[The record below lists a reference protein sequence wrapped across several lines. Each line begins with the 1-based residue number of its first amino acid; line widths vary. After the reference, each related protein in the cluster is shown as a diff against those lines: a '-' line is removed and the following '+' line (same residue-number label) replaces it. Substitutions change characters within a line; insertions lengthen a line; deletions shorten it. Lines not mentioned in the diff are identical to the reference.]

1 MTVPAVRPLTTPTFV
16 IVATEL
22 LDDVH
27 VPFVEGVTFADDP
40 AQMAEAPPKEGAEGG
55 VLITTSDE
63 GTEVH
68 VFAFVTLKVYVVLE
82 GRPVTVYE
90 AVSYTHLD
98 VYKRQVESRIYRKIS
113 NYQNIVNKSNYEL
126 SNFGYKINQLINK
139 VNHLFSTIDNLNP
152 EKIIQKGY
160 SIIRN
165 QNGEIISSVRHTK
178 LNDKLILKVR
188 DGNINTKVI

>member
-90 AVSYTHLD
+90 VPDPEYVVPPGSLVMVQEPVDGKPVSITLP
-98 VYKRQVESRIYRKIS
+98 V
-113 NYQNIVNKSNYEL
+113 
-126 SNFGYKINQLINK
+126 
-139 VNHLFSTIDNLNP
+139 
-152 EKIIQKGY
+152 
-160 SIIRN
+160 
-165 QNGEIISSVRHTK
+165 GEEHV
-178 LNDKLILKVR
+178 
-188 DGNINTKVI
+188 G